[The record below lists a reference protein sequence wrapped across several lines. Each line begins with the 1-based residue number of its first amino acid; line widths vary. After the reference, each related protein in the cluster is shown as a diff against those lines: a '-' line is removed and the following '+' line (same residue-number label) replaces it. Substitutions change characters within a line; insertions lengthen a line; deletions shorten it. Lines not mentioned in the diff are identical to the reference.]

1 MNSSS
6 AAQAMKTAFQ
16 NFQATNP
23 QYLKSIEVVIYE
35 NQKLAMFQ
43 SALANLSPTTGGTV
57 NALNQLR
64 VKSTAK
70 PFDERMVRH
79 YQKVNEKMES
89 NRSKVYSVC
98 AERLQA
104 PQPKARTSS
113 SSLIPN
119 QRSVSSVSSLTMDLC
134 SNKDSHIDAVSKKL
148 SIS

>member
-23 QYLKSIEVVIYE
+23 QYLKFIEVVIYE
-35 NQKLAMFQ
+35 NQKLSVFQ
-43 SALANLSPTTGGTV
+43 SALANLSPTTGGIF
-57 NALNQLR
+57 NQLR

-70 PFDERMVRH
+70 RCDERMVRH
-79 YQKVNEKMES
+79 YQKVNEEMKF
-89 NRSKVYSVC
+89 NRSEVYSVS
-98 AERLQA
+98 AQPLQA
-104 PQPKARTSS
+104 PQPKARTSF